1 MPIREFTQAELRTE
15 DGKTVAAVRAVLT
28 KSTNPSGR
36 MEWHGSL
43 MPLTPDDV
51 NKLLLMDQQASYVF
65 RAADGAE
72 GKVLIKDRPVGAS
85 PESASVRI
93 DVLGSGEPP
102 F

>member
-1 MPIREFTQAELRTE
+1 MPIREFAQAELRTE
-15 DGKTVAAVRAVLT
+15 DGKAVAAVRAVLT

-43 MPLTPDDV
+43 MPLTRDDAG
-51 NKLLLMDQQASYVF
+51 KLLLVDEQVSYVI
-65 RAADGAE
+65 RAADGTE
-72 GKVLIKDRPVGAS
+72 GKVLIKSSPVGAIPQS
-85 PESASVRI
+85 TSVRL